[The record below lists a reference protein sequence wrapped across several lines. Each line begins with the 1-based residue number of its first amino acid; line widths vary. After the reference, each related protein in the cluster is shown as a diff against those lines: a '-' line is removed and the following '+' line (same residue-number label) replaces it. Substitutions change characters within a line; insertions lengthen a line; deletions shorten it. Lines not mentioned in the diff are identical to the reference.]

1 MENLQIVYNPVHNP
15 RRVEIEELSI
25 GSAAR
30 EYCHRIEWVFTEI
43 GLTRRQI
50 VPHFIVIERDM
61 DFDPRA
67 IWIVEVIIDEEEAQ
81 IAKAQGHRVYRID
94 EQANYKRL

>member
-1 MENLQIVYNPVHNP
+1 MENLQITYNPAHNP
-15 RRVEIEELSI
+15 QRIEIEEPSI

-30 EYCHRIEWVFTEI
+30 RYCHIIEWTFTEI

-50 VPHFIVIERDM
+50 VPHFIAIERDM
-61 DFDPRA
+61 VFAPRA

-81 IAKAQGHRVYRID
+81 IAKAQGRRVYRID
-94 EQANYKRL
+94 EQADYKRL